1 MPPCETSSIDKVAEP
16 RFGTEIPFPRA
27 ETRPYRRIQVGH
39 HAIGKYHEGRKFNG
53 VWDCPRFILHSF
65 NPSLERQRMSNPN
78 RLSRRRFIQTS
89 SAVAAAGYFV
99 GTGRQAA
106 ARISPNE
113 RPVFA
118 TIGLRNQGWTITD
131 KSTKFADFAA
141 FADVDAKVL
150 EENLAKLETKTG
162 KKADGYKD
170 YREILERDDIDAVMI
185 ATPDHWHT
193 KISIE
198 AMLAGKDVYCEKPL
212 TLTIAEGK
220 MIEEVVKQ
228 TGQVFQVGTMQRT
241 ENELRFLKAIALIRA
256 GRIGEIRKV
265 TCGINGATGS
275 PVIPAIEVPEGLD
288 WDMWLGPAPKVP
300 YRALPEMREGYGGGV
315 PLYTN
320 CHYSWR
326 NWYEYSGGQMNDW
339 GAHHVDIATW
349 ALGAET
355 TGPNKITPTSYSL
368 PVEYKDGHPTVGD
381 QYNSPTKFEILANM
395 PGDIPM
401 IITSEGDNGI
411 LFEGT
416 KGRFFVN
423 RGRLSGKPVED
434 LEANPLPDG
443 AVEEVYG
450 GPVAENH
457 TANFVAAMESRS
469 QPISDVFTHN
479 RMLETCH
486 LANIAIRL
494 GRELNWDPAKREIVG
509 DDEANSFL
517 SRESREGY
525 AINM

>member
-1 MPPCETSSIDKVAEP
+1 MKPQTRFNRRDFLQTATAATSAGV
-16 RFGTEIPFPRA
+16 F
-27 ETRPYRRIQVGH
+27 
-39 HAIGKYHEGRKFNG
+39 IG
-53 VWDCPRFILHSF
+53 
-65 NPSLERQRMSNPN
+65 
-78 RLSRRRFIQTS
+78 TS
-89 SAVAAAGYFV
+89 SASHS
-99 GTGRQAA
+99 QD
-106 ARISPNE
+106 SPNE

-141 FADVDAKVL
+141 FADVDANVL
-150 EENLAKLETKTG
+150 EAINEKLEKKTS
-162 KKADGYKD
+162 KKAEGYKD
-170 YREILERDDIDAVMI
+170 YREVLDRKDIDAVMI
-185 ATPDHWHT
+185 AAPDHWHT
-193 KISIE
+193 KISVE

-212 TLTIAEGK
+212 TLTIDEGK
-220 MIEEVVKQ
+220 LIEKIVKQ
-228 TGQVFQVGTMQRT
+228 TGRVFQVGTMQRT
-241 ENELRFLKAIALIRA
+241 ENEHRFLKAIALIRE

-275 PVIPAIEVPEGLD
+275 PVIPAINPPEGLD

-300 YRALPEMREGYGGGV
+300 YRAGTEMRRGYGGGV

-320 CHYSWR
+320 CHYAWR
-326 NWYEYSGGQMNDW
+326 NWYETSGGQMNDW

-349 ALGAET
+349 ALGASE
-355 TGPNKITPTSYSL
+355 TGPNKVTPVSYSL
-368 PVEYKDGHPTVGD
+368 PVEYKDGNPTVSD
-381 QYNSPTKFEILANM
+381 QYNSPTKFEIHVNM

-423 RGRLSGKPVED
+423 RGKLAGKPVED
-434 LEANPLPDG
+434 LETNPLPED
-443 AVEEVYG
+443 AVEKVYG
-450 GPVAENH
+450 GPVSENH
-457 TANFVAAMESRS
+457 TANFIEGMRSRE
-469 QPISDVFTHN
+469 QPISDVWTHN

-494 GRELNWDPAKREIVG
+494 GRELNWDPTKREIIG

-517 SRESREGY
+517 SRESRKGY
-525 AINM
+525 EINM

>member
-1 MPPCETSSIDKVAEP
+1 MS
-16 RFGTEIPFPRA
+16 
-27 ETRPYRRIQVGH
+27 TRS
-39 HAIGKYHEGRKFNG
+39 KFNRRDFLQTTG
-53 VWDCPRFILHSF
+53 VA
-65 NPSLERQRMSNPN
+65 
-78 RLSRRRFIQTS
+78 T
-89 SAVAAAGYFV
+89 AAGVFM
-99 GTGRQAA
+99 GSAA
-106 ARISPNE
+106 VSRGQDSPNE

-141 FADVDAKVL
+141 FADVDASVL
-150 EENLAKLETKTG
+150 GANIEKLDKKTG

-170 YREILERDDIDAVMI
+170 YRAVLDRKDIDAVMI

-193 KISIE
+193 KISVE

-212 TLTIAEGK
+212 TLTIDEGK
-220 MIEEVVKQ
+220 LIEKIVKQ
-228 TGQVFQVGTMQRT
+228 TGRVCQVGTMQRT
-241 ENELRFLKAIALIRA
+241 ENDLRFLRAIALIRD

-275 PVIPAIEVPEGLD
+275 PVIPVIDAPSGLD

-300 YRALPEMREGYGGGV
+300 YRALPEMRKGYGGGV

-320 CHYSWR
+320 CHYAWR

-349 ALGAET
+349 ALGASQ
-355 TGPNKITPTSYSL
+355 TGPNKITPVSYSL
-368 PVEYKDGHPTVGD
+368 PVEYENGYPKVSD
-381 QYNSPTKFEILANM
+381 QYNSPTKFEIRANM
-395 PGDIPM
+395 PGDIPL

-411 LFEGT
+411 LFEGS
-416 KGRFFVN
+416 KGKFFVN
-423 RGRLSGKPVED
+423 RGKLTGKPVEE
-434 LEANPLPDG
+434 LESKPLPDG
-443 AVEEVYG
+443 AVEAVYG
-450 GPVAENH
+450 GPVSENH
-457 TANFVAAMESRS
+457 TANFIAAIVSRK
-469 QPISDVFTHN
+469 QPISDVWTHN

-494 GRELNWDPAKREIVG
+494 GRELNWDPIKREIIG
-509 DDEANSFL
+509 DEQANAFL
-517 SRESREGY
+517 SRESRKEF